1 MITLVF
7 LAAKPESGRANRN
20 VSTQVTPT
28 KRSVPERTFDCV
40 EHRGRALS
48 IILARF
54 GIDTEFQDPRKYDKE
69 NPEREAGGLEACCVD
84 QSNQA
89 SEVMFSEKNQSVQR
103 LYSPPR
109 EMYDATVT
117 VACVRW
123 EHPWENR
130 HIRNVTSEARGQLKS
145 DWNHAEDF
153 ALPNNSKAFQ
163 ETSTR
168 TDTWILPDEAIRD

>member
-20 VSTQVTPT
+20 ASTQMRQPNEAFRRESLTASST
-28 KRSVPERTFDCV
+28 
-40 EHRGRALS
+40 GRALS

-89 SEVMFSEKNQSVQR
+89 SEVMFSEKSQSVQR

-109 EMYDATVT
+109 KMYDATVT